1 MAHLHEH
8 CCSRSHEHHHHDHDH
23 EGHHHHDHEAH
34 ESHEH
39 HHDHEDHEH
48 SHEHHHHEYS
58 LKKLLWLILATV
70 ILLILAVLIERS
82 PNVQSSIFNVQLTNF
97 QLLLVYLVP
106 YLLIGHEA
114 LHEAWEGITH
124 GDAFNEHFLMSVAT
138 IGALC
143 IGFLPEAETQY
154 PEAVFVMLFFQVGEL
169 FEGYAEGKSRDS
181 IAHLMDIRP
190 DVAHVELRNE
200 DVSPSSVAI
209 GSVIIIRPGEK
220 VPLDG
225 VVIEGTSALNTVALT
240 GESLPRDVNVGDEVI
255 SGCVNLSGVLRV
267 RTTKAFGES
276 TVSKII
282 SLVEHAGER
291 KSQSETFITRFARVY
306 TPIVV
311 FLALALA
318 IIPPLCAHFSFLL
331 PPSSFLDAFPTWLY
345 RALMFLVVSCPCAL
359 VISVPLTFF
368 GGIGGASRKGIL
380 VKGANYMDVL
390 SKVDTVVFDKTGTLT
405 HGQFA
410 VEAVHSVSGDNSR
423 DISRNEEGGKRKEN
437 TLTAELDAE
446 SFSESA
452 SGSASGSA
460 SKHISFLFPPSSFL
474 ENQLLHLAAHVEH
487 FSTHPIGAAL
497 RDAFPDEA
505 TDGCQVSDVEEIAG
519 HGIRASV
526 RLADSDETHIVCV
539 GNTKMMDVVGA
550 HWHDCHHVGT
560 IIHVAIDGEYAGHIV
575 INDQIKSDSA
585 EAIAALKALGVKKT
599 VMLTGDRREVADHV
613 AKTLGLDEYHAE
625 LLPADKVRFI
635 DEISR
640 SEECGVSSWSV
651 ECGVRSENTSTAE
664 SSSVLSAE
672 SSSEDI
678 SLHTPHSSLHKNRHI
693 ENTLAFVGDGIN
705 DAPVLSRADVGIAM
719 GGLGSDAA
727 IEAAD
732 VVLMDDK
739 PSKIALAIRIARRTL
754 GIARQNV
761 VFAIG
766 VKVAVLILAAF
777 GIATMWLAVFAD
789 VGVTVLAVLNAMRA
803 LRVK

>member
-1 MAHLHEH
+1 MAHSHEHQHEHEH
-8 CCSRSHEHHHHDHDH
+8 CESCSHEHHHEHDH
-23 EGHHHHDHEAH
+23 EG
-34 ESHEH
+34 
-39 HHDHEDHEH
+39 
-48 SHEHHHHEYS
+48 HEHHHHEHS
-58 LKKLLWLILATV
+58 LKKQLWLIITTV
-70 ILLILAVLIERS
+70 ILLIIAVLIERS
-82 PNVQSSIFNVQLTNF
+82 SNGQCSMVNVQLSKW

-106 YLLIGHEA
+106 YLLIGHET
-114 LHEAWEGITH
+114 LHEAWEGIMK
-124 GDAFNEHFLMSVAT
+124 GEAFNEHFLMSVAT

-143 IGFLPEAETQY
+143 IGFLPGAETEF

-190 DVAHVELRNE
+190 DVAHVERRQGDKE
-200 DVSPSSVAI
+200 SGRQGDRETRSQDISPELV
-209 GSVIIIRPGEK
+209 GVGEIIVIRPGEK

-225 VVIEGTSALNTVALT
+225 VIIEGSSALNTVALT

-282 SLVEHAGER
+282 NLVENAGER
-291 KSQSETFITRFARVY
+291 KSQSETFITRFARIY

-311 FLALALA
+311 FAALALA
-318 IIPPLCAHFSFLL
+318 ILPPLWLSLSFSPLTIHYSLFTLH
-331 PPSSFLDAFPTWLY
+331 FPTWLY

-380 VKGANYMDVL
+380 IKGANYMDVL
-390 SKVDTVVFDKTGTLT
+390 AKVDTVVFDKTGTLT

-410 VEAVHSVSGDNSR
+410 VEAVHPDSCD
-423 DISRNEEGGKRKEN
+423 E
-437 TLTAELDAE
+437 
-446 SFSESA
+446 
-452 SGSASGSA
+452 
-460 SKHISFLFPPSSFL
+460 H
-474 ENQLLHLAAHVEH
+474 QLLHLAAHVEH

-519 HGIRASV
+519 QGIRAKV
-526 RLADSDETHIVCV
+526 GDKIVCV
-539 GNTKMMDVVGA
+539 GNTKMMDAIGA
-550 HWHDCHHVGT
+550 KWHDCHHVGT
-560 IIHVAIDGEYAGHIV
+560 IIHVAIDGQYAGHIV

-585 EAIAALKALGVKKT
+585 EAIAQLQTLGVSKT
-599 VMLTGDRREVADHV
+599 VMLTGDRKEVADHV
-613 AKTLGLDEYHAE
+613 AKALNLSEYHAE
-625 LLPADKVRFI
+625 LLPADKVAQ
-635 DEISR
+635 
-640 SEECGVSSWSV
+640 V
-651 ECGVRSENTSTAE
+651 EQLRNF
-664 SSSVLSAE
+664 
-672 SSSEDI
+672 
-678 SLHTPHSSLHKNRHI
+678 
-693 ENTLAFVGDGIN
+693 AFVGDGIN
-705 DAPVLSRADVGIAM
+705 DAPVLARADVGIAM

-754 GIARQNV
+754 KIARQNV
-761 VFAIG
+761 SFAIG
-766 VKVAVLILAAF
+766 VKVAVLLLATF
-777 GIATMWLAVFAD
+777 GFATMWLAVFAD

-803 LRVK
+803 LKV